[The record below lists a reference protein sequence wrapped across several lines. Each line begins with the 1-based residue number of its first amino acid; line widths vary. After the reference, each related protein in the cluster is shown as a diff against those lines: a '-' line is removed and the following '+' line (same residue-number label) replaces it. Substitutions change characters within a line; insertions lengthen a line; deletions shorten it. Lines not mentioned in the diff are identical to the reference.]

1 MSEYLIPIAALLL
14 TFLSTLSCLRFIFS
28 RQGFFWIVPFGLSVL
43 LTVNNFF
50 ILLYPEFTFF
60 SYPKAVALFPV
71 LLAAFW
77 YLMVITF
84 HYALKKGVMKNRV
97 SNDQVKNYREAQFL
111 EKIERREFIKFTKR
125 KKEILENGAYEPK
138 IYSNSNFTDKLFDN
152 PSSKNYR

>member
-1 MSEYLIPIAALLL
+1 
-14 TFLSTLSCLRFIFS
+14 
-28 RQGFFWIVPFGLSVL
+28 
-43 LTVNNFF
+43 
-50 ILLYPEFTFF
+50 
-60 SYPKAVALFPV
+60 
-71 LLAAFW
+71 
-77 YLMVITF
+77 
-84 HYALKKGVMKNRV
+84 MKNRV